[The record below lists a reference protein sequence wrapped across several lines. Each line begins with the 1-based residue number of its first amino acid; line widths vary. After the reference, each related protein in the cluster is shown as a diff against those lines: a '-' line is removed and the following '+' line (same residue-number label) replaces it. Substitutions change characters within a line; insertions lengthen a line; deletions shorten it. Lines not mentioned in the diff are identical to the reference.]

1 MEKYVPG
8 IYKKSI
14 YDVDYKKLKSN
25 GIKCILF
32 DLDNTIVPYNIKEP
46 NKKVMDLFKQIKS
59 LGIKI
64 IIFSNSGKKRLKPFK
79 DMLEVD
85 CCPRA
90 FKPSPEKFV
99 AIIDGYKYALDNDYD
114 IAIQYDGDGQHDVS
128 YVEKLIEPIINKNVN
143 IITYGF
149 NYKSTVTVSSNRE
162 ENLVICIQ
170 RAINGIHGKEIEQQ
184 EIISQND
191 KEKEANQKIIEKI
204 IQEILEK

>member
-1 MEKYVPG
+1 MEKYVPD

-32 DLDNTIVPYNIKEP
+32 DLDKTIVPYNIKAP

-79 DMLEVD
+79 EMLEVD

-90 FKPSPEKFV
+90 FKPSPKKFV
-99 AIIDGYKYALDNDYD
+99 AIIDGYKYALDEVAIIGDQLLTDILGGNRVGITTILINPISKKDHIVTWYNRLREKGIIKKLSKKDIFYRGKYYD
-114 IAIQYDGDGQHDVS
+114 
-128 YVEKLIEPIINKNVN
+128 
-143 IITYGF
+143 
-149 NYKSTVTVSSNRE
+149 
-162 ENLVICIQ
+162 
-170 RAINGIHGKEIEQQ
+170 
-184 EIISQND
+184 
-191 KEKEANQKIIEKI
+191 
-204 IQEILEK
+204 